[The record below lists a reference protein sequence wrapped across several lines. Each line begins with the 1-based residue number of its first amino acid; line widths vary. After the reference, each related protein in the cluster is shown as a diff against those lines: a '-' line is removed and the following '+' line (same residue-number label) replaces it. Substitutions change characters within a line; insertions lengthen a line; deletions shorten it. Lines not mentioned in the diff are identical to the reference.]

1 MCTVIAIIKY
11 RFHYY
16 FCNKLI
22 AITFDI
28 FLCSTSISEVRIR
41 SEHLEDNENYIG
53 GTDPLTTPTGTPT
66 SGGCRQQPPD
76 GDNKS

>member
-1 MCTVIAIIKY
+1 M
-11 RFHYY
+11 
-16 FCNKLI
+16 
-22 AITFDI
+22 
-28 FLCSTSISEVRIR
+28 SEVRIR

-66 SGGCRQQPPD
+66 PGGCRQQPPD